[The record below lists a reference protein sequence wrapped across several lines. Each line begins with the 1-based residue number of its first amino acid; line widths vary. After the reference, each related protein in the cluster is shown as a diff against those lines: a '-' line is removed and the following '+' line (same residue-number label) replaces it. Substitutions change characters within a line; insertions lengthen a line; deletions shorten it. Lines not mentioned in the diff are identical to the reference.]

1 LKPVSAAAEFYTGN
15 FILLADDDIDDQELL
30 VEALSKV
37 QPGIHIH
44 SVTNGYKAI
53 SFLNN
58 LPADVSP
65 CLIVLDY
72 NLPEINGSEVLCAI
86 KQIKKFDGVTK
97 VIWSTSNSPV
107 FRKECMDLGAKAYL
121 VKPSDINGIYD
132 IAHFLLN
139 LCGIKKS

>member
-1 LKPVSAAAEFYTGN
+1 LKPVSAAAEFHTGN

>member
-1 LKPVSAAAEFYTGN
+1 LKPVSAPAEFYTGN

>member
-1 LKPVSAAAEFYTGN
+1 LKPPSPATDFYTRD

-37 QPGIHIH
+37 HPGIHIH

-58 LPADVSP
+58 LPVGISP

-86 KQIKKFDGVTK
+86 NRLKKFDGVTK

-107 FRKECMDLGAKAYL
+107 FRKECMDLGAQAYL

-132 IAHFLLN
+132 VAHYLLN